1 MYIQIDY
8 TYHINVFK
16 LTYRTGSLLGLWWWY
31 HMITKARCV
40 CAINFER
47 NKPETWKPQWLIM
60 LTDRNLKP
68 WIRLGSVWTSCFLIY
83 PLKMVIFHS
92 FLYVYQRVIELI
104 YKNYPTYICIYFLT
118 WYKPLYHGISWSLN
132 HGIFDSATHSSSFA
146 TAICSAR
153 NQSRPWGWKNHRLA
167 CCWTPWSPT
176 VKCQSAP
183 PVMAMVG
190 L

>member
-1 MYIQIDY
+1 MYLK
-8 TYHINVFK
+8 HK

-104 YKNYPTYICIYFLT
+104 YKNYPTYICIYFFNMIQT
-118 WYKPLYHGISWSLN
+118 PISWYILVPKSWYIWFGNPFLFLCDC
-132 HGIFDSATHSSSFA
+132 HMFGEE
-146 TAICSAR
+146 
-153 NQSRPWGWKNHRLA
+153 PK
-167 CCWTPWSPT
+167 
-176 VKCQSAP
+176 
-183 PVMAMVG
+183 
-190 L
+190 